1 MTTIHAIYENGVFR
15 PTAPIDLPENT
26 SVEIL
31 LPATSGSDRL
41 QQVRD
46 AIAVGA
52 AELDAGQIVDAESVF
67 AEMTARRARLH
78 AERRAAP

>member
-26 SVEIL
+26 SVEIV
-31 LPATSGSDRL
+31 LPATPDVDRL
-41 QQVRD
+41 LQVRD

-52 AELDAGQIVDAESVF
+52 AELDAGHVVDAESVF
-67 AEMTARRARLH
+67 TEMSVRRARLH
-78 AERRAAP
+78 AERRGAP